1 VGGRLGQALLY
12 DPAYYASHPAEIVQ
26 PWKGGM
32 SFHGAL
38 VGAIIAILLYARRTA
53 VAARTLMDLACAG
66 IPIGV
71 LLGRI
76 ANFINS
82 EHWGH
87 ASDVPWA
94 MVFPNGGDT
103 PRHPSQL
110 YEALLEGLALFA
122 LLRIVTHRR
131 LGLARPGLVAGVWL
145 LGYGGARIVCEVF
158 REPETGHALNIGPV
172 TAGQLF
178 SAPMIAFGIYLV
190 RTAARPATVIGKTA

>member
-1 VGGRLGQALLY
+1 
-12 DPAYYASHPAEIVQ
+12 
-26 PWKGGM
+26 
-32 SFHGAL
+32 
-38 VGAIIAILLYARRTA
+38 
-53 VAARTLMDLACAG
+53 
-66 IPIGV
+66 
-71 LLGRI
+71 
-76 ANFINS
+76 
-82 EHWGH
+82 
-87 ASDVPWA
+87 
-94 MVFPNGGDT
+94 
-103 PRHPSQL
+103 
-110 YEALLEGLALFA
+110 LEGLALFA